1 MCCRRR
7 LKKQQ
12 PHNKTKQNK
21 IKQMNCTS
29 TAKGCS
35 LVPRES
41 VAENKLATDAK
52 TKTPPLG
59 NLMIH
64 KIKKRLRHQRL
75 LIIYRSH
82 QVAIILFVCRSH
94 WWVTLLGD
102 VRPESSATNISLRWK
117 SLCHCVRR
125 EWLQANTAVVF
136 INFCLYCSAAVQSRP
151 VCLFKNAGPAR
162 RAF

>member
-1 MCCRRR
+1 MCCRRH
-7 LKKQQ
+7 LKK
-12 PHNKTKQNK
+12 NSTTKQNK

-82 QVAIILFVCRSH
+82 QVVIIVCLPQSLVSYASGRRQTVVKRH
-94 WWVTLLGD
+94 KYIVTL
-102 VRPESSATNISLRWK
+102 EK
-117 SLCHCVRR
+117 SLPLCKAGTTPNKHCGGFHQLLFI
-125 EWLQANTAVVF
+125 LQCCSSKPS
-136 INFCLYCSAAVQSRP
+136 CLSI
-151 VCLFKNAGPAR
+151 
-162 RAF
+162 